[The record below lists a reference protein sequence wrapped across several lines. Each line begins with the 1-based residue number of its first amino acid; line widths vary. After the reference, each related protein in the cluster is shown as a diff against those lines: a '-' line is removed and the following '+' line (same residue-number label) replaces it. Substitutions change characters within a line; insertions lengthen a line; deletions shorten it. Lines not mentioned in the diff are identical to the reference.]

1 MKKNLRGTKTLENLM
16 KSFAGESQARM
27 RYTYFASV
35 AGKEGYKQIQNIFM
49 ETAENEKE
57 HAKVF
62 MKLALEHLDG
72 ENPAPVDINATY
84 PFAYGDTIANLKSA
98 AAGEHEEANIDY
110 PAFAKTA
117 REEGFEEIAVRF
129 ELIALVEK
137 HHEER
142 YLKLLENIENGSVFK
157 KEDKVFWK
165 CLNCGYVHEGDDPP
179 EICPACVH
187 SQAYFQLLDD
197 CF

>member
-165 CLNCGYVHEGDDPP
+165 CLNCGYVHEGDEAP
-179 EICPACVH
+179 EICPACIH

>member
-1 MKKNLRGTKTLENLM
+1 M

-165 CLNCGYVHEGDDPP
+165 CLNCGYVHEGDEAP

>member
-1 MKKNLRGTKTLENLM
+1 
-16 KSFAGESQARM
+16 
-27 RYTYFASV
+27 
-35 AGKEGYKQIQNIFM
+35 M

-165 CLNCGYVHEGDDPP
+165 CLNCGYVHEGDEAP

>member
-1 MKKNLRGTKTLENLM
+1 MGNLRGTKTLENLM
-16 KSFAGESQARM
+16 KAFAGESQARM

-62 MKLALEHLDG
+62 MKLALEHLNG
-72 ENPAPVDINATY
+72 ENPAPVEINATY
-84 PFAYGDTIANLKSA
+84 PFAYGDTVVNLKSA
-98 AAGEHEEANIDY
+98 ADGEHEEAFMDY
-110 PAFAKTA
+110 PAFAETA
-117 REEGFEEIAVRF
+117 KEEGFDDIARRF
-129 ELIALVEK
+129 QLIAKVEK

-142 YLKLLENIENGSVFK
+142 YRKLLENIENGTVFK
-157 KEDKVFWK
+157 KDGKVYWK
-165 CLNCGYVHEGDDPP
+165 CLNCGYVHEGDAAPVT
-179 EICPACVH
+179 CPACVH
-187 SQAYFQLLDD
+187 PQAYFQLLDD

>member
-1 MKKNLRGTKTLENLM
+1 MANLRGTKTLENLM
-16 KSFAGESQARM
+16 KAFAGESQARM

-62 MKLALEHLDG
+62 MKLALDNLDG
-72 ENPAPVDINATY
+72 ENPAPVEINATY
-84 PFAYGDTIANLKSA
+84 PFAYGDTVANLKAA
-98 AAGEHEEANIDY
+98 AAGEHEEWEMDY

-117 REEGFEEIAVRF
+117 KEEGFPEISSRF
-129 ELIALVEK
+129 LLIARVEK

-142 YLKLLENIENGSVFK
+142 YRKLLENIENGTVFK
-157 KEDKVFWK
+157 KDGKVFWK
-165 CLNCGYVHEGDDPP
+165 CLNCGYVHEGDGAP
-179 EICPACVH
+179 ELCPACKH
-187 SQAYFQLLDD
+187 PKDYFQLLDD

>member
-1 MKKNLRGTKTLENLM
+1 MANLRGTKTLENLM
-16 KSFAGESQARM
+16 KAFAGESQARM

-35 AGKEGYKQIQNIFM
+35 AGKEGYKQIQNIFL

-84 PFAYGDTIANLKSA
+84 PFAYGDTVANLKSA
-98 AAGEHEEANIDY
+98 ASGEHEEAELDY

-117 REEGFEEIAVRF
+117 KEEGFPDIAARF
-129 ELIALVEK
+129 LLIAKVER

-142 YLKLLENIENGSVFK
+142 YLKLLENIENGTVFK
-157 KEDKVFWK
+157 KDGKVFWK
-165 CLNCGYVHEGDDPP
+165 CINCGYVHEGDAAPVL
-179 EICPACVH
+179 CPACQH
-187 SQAYFQLLDD
+187 PKDYFQLLDD

>member
-1 MKKNLRGTKTLENLM
+1 MGNLRGTKTLENLM
-16 KSFAGESQARM
+16 KSFAGEAQARL

-84 PFAYGDTIANLKSA
+84 PFAYGDTKANLRSA
-98 AAGEHEEANIDY
+98 AEGEHEEAEVDY

-117 REEGFEEIAVRF
+117 KEEGFDDIAERF
-129 ELIALVEK
+129 LLIADVES

-142 YLKLLENIENGSVFK
+142 FLKLLENIEKDKVFK
-157 KEDKVFWK
+157 KDEKVFWK
-165 CLNCGYVHEGDDPP
+165 CLNCGYVHEGDEAP

>member
-1 MKKNLRGTKTLENLM
+1 MGNLRGTKTLENLM
-16 KSFAGESQARM
+16 KAFAGESQARM

-62 MKLALEHLDG
+62 MKLALEHLNG
-72 ENPAPVDINATY
+72 ENPAPVEINATY
-84 PFAYGDTIANLKSA
+84 PFAYGDTVANLKSA
-98 AAGEHEEANIDY
+98 ADGEHEEAFMDY
-110 PAFAKTA
+110 PAFAETA
-117 REEGFEEIAVRF
+117 KEEGFDDIARRF
-129 ELIALVEK
+129 QLIAKVEK

-142 YLKLLENIENGSVFK
+142 YRKLLENIENGTVFK
-157 KEDKVFWK
+157 KDGKVYWK
-165 CLNCGYVHEGDDPP
+165 CLNCGYVHEGDAAPVT
-179 EICPACVH
+179 CPACVH
-187 SQAYFQLLDD
+187 PQAYFQLLDD